1 MGIGGPGKYSMP
13 LGPGTG
19 PGPAPS
25 IPGCGGGI
33 PCVPGGK
40 GCNPCGGNPRI
51 GAPRSHT
58 SHRRPRAGHGPHPAR
73 SDHTLAARVL
83 HRVRLRLRLRHRR
96 RPRFALF
103 LGNYPPVLA
112 LHPKTLNVH
121 ARARGARETRT
132 LAAVSDPSAVAGV
145 RSDGAVVHDGP
156 EEIIHVHRPDALER
170 RVIFER

>member
-25 IPGCGGGI
+25 IPGCGRRHPVRPRGQGLQPVRGQPASAPPV
-33 PCVPGGK
+33 PCLPS
-40 GCNPCGGNPRI
+40 
-51 GAPRSHT
+51 APRADT
-58 SHRRPRAGHGPHPAR
+58 GRIPPGPT
-73 SDHTLAARVL
+73 HTLAARVL

-103 LGNYPPVLA
+103 LGNYPPSLA

-132 LAAVSDPSAVAGV
+132 LAAVSAPSAVAGV

-156 EEIIHVHRPDALER
+156 EEIIHVHRPDAPSDA
-170 RVIFER
+170 